1 MIAYAGFDRSD
12 APTPAQLD
20 WLQAH
25 SNAKWLGGYLPSP
38 SHGARTW
45 CGLWQGL
52 RAKGW
57 GLAPVYV
64 GRQVMGPGSHDV
76 TAANGAIDGADAAAQ
91 MATEGFAPGSFVYL
105 DHESPS
111 QAFITSGYTAAWIDA
126 VQAAGF
132 GAGVYGSFLQGQ
144 QFAALRPNV
153 RVWVYHVPTVARTNF
168 PTDDFPELDP
178 ATSGFAGAFA
188 WQLRDNIAIP
198 DAAAPGGQI
207 VVDLDSAISPD
218 PSAP

>member
-1 MIAYAGFDRSD
+1 MESYSGFDRSD
-12 APTPAQLD
+12 PLTPGQFD
-20 WLQAH
+20 WLQKN
-25 SNAKWLGGYLPSP
+25 SNAKWVGGYLPSP

-52 RAKGW
+52 KAKGW

-76 TAANGAIDGADAAAQ
+76 TAANGALDGRNAARQ
-91 MATEGFAPGSFVYL
+91 MAAEGFAAGSFVYL

-126 VQAAGF
+126 VQAGGF
-132 GAGVYGSFLQGQ
+132 GAGVYGSFLQGS
-144 QFAALRPNV
+144 QFAGLRANV

-168 PTDDFPELDP
+168 PTDDFPDLDP
-178 ATSGFAGAFA
+178 AASGFAGAFA
-188 WQLRDNIAIP
+188 WQSRDNIAIP
-198 DAAAPGGQI
+198 DAAAPGGWL
-207 VVDLDSAISPD
+207 VVDLDVAKTAD